1 MILNRHSENEII
13 LGGGIMTVKNSRAK
27 TGKLITKFIREIS
40 EEQTEH
46 LRDDNGVI
54 DDKMA
59 TKAEALARLLWRMAL
74 GKPEFVEDPES
85 KGTIALERRPDKGAM
100 SQIIERLEG
109 KVPAAINDDS
119 GKRSVADRVTEQGTK
134 RINAINDPD

>member
-1 MILNRHSENEII
+1 MNLE
-13 LGGGIMTVKNSRAK
+13 GDIMTVKNSRAK
-27 TGKLITKFIREIS
+27 AGKLITHFIREVS
-40 EEQTEH
+40 KEETEH
-46 LRDDNGVI
+46 LRDENGVI
-54 DDKMA
+54 DDKMS

-74 GKPEFVEDPES
+74 GKSEFKEDPDS
-85 KGTIALERRPDKGAM
+85 RGTIELPRNPNKGAM
-100 SQIIERLEG
+100 VQIIERLEG